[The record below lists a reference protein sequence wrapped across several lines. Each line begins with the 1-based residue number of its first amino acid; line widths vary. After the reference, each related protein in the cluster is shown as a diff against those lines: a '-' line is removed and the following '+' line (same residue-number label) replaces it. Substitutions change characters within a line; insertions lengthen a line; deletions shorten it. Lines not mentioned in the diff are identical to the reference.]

1 MKLNTK
7 SRMAIAAILD
17 VAVHGTEK
25 PVALAGVSERQD
37 ISLSYLEQLFRM
49 LREQGFVQSS
59 RGPGGGYRLNKR
71 LSAISVA
78 DVVEAVDKKSDPAN
92 GCQISENCHG
102 DNSCH
107 AHKLWSRVDEH
118 LQQYLRTV
126 TLESILEE
134 SRGVPSYVPAAD
146 EAAAIPAF
154 AEGMPLR
161 NEGMQ
166 APAVA

>member
-49 LREQGFVQSS
+49 LREQGFVMSS

-71 LSAISVA
+71 LSAITVA
-78 DVVEAVDKKSDPAN
+78 DIVNAVDKKNDSAHSCP
-92 GCQISENCHG
+92 ISENCHSE
-102 DNSCH
+102 NSCH
-107 AHKLWSRVDEH
+107 AHNLWCRVDEH
-118 LQQYLRTV
+118 LQEYLSTV

-134 SRGVPSYVPAAD
+134 THPAAPVA
-146 EAAAIPAF
+146 EIPSVPAF
-154 AEGMPLR
+154 AENMPPR
-161 NEGMQ
+161 IEEMHR
-166 APAVA
+166 PAVV

>member
-71 LSAISVA
+71 LAAISVA
-78 DVVEAVDKKSDPAN
+78 DVVEAVDKKAEAS
-92 GCQISENCHG
+92 GCQISENCQG
-102 DNSCH
+102 ENSCH
-107 AHKLWSRVDEH
+107 AHQLWNRVDEH

-126 TLESILEE
+126 TLESILNE
-134 SRGVPSYVPAAD
+134 SRASQSSAPA
-146 EAAAIPAF
+146 EAPAVPAF
-154 AEGMPLR
+154 AEDLPHR
-161 NEGMQ
+161 HENAP

>member
-49 LREQGFVQSS
+49 LREQGFVMSA

-71 LSAISVA
+71 LSNISVA
-78 DVVEAVDKKSDPAN
+78 DIVDAVDKKADTSN
-92 GCQISENCHG
+92 GCQVSENCHG
-102 DNSCH
+102 ENSCH
-107 AHKLWSRVDEH
+107 AHHLWSRVDEH
-118 LQQYLRTV
+118 LQEYLRTV
-126 TLESILEE
+126 TLESILDE
-134 SRGVPSYVPAAD
+134 SRTGYVQSAD
-146 EAAAIPAF
+146 AAAMPSF
-154 AEGMPLR
+154 AEDMAHR
-161 NEGMQ
+161 HEGIQ
-166 APAVA
+166 SSAVA

>member
-37 ISLSYLEQLFRM
+37 ISLSYLEQLFRL
-49 LREQGFVQSS
+49 LREQGFVQSA

-78 DVVEAVDKKSDPAN
+78 DIVEAVDKKTGAQN
-92 GCQISENCHG
+92 TCRISENCNG

-107 AHKLWSRVDEH
+107 AHELWARVDDH

-126 TLESILEE
+126 TLESILAETK
-134 SRGVPSYVPAAD
+134 GQVPQAAD
-146 EAAAIPAF
+146 EVADDAA
-154 AEGMPLR
+154 MPVF
-161 NEGMQ
+161 GDMQ
-166 APAVA
+166 RRPDIQTPAVA

>member
-49 LREQGFVQSS
+49 LREQGFVMSS
-59 RGPGGGYRLNKR
+59 RGPGGGYRLNRR
-71 LSAISVA
+71 LAAISVA
-78 DVVEAVDKKSDPAN
+78 DIVDAVDKKSDQSN
-92 GCQISENCHG
+92 GGCHISENCNG

-107 AHKLWSRVDEH
+107 AHQLWS
-118 LQQYLRTV
+118 
-126 TLESILEE
+126 
-134 SRGVPSYVPAAD
+134 
-146 EAAAIPAF
+146 
-154 AEGMPLR
+154 
-161 NEGMQ
+161 
-166 APAVA
+166 

>member
-17 VAVHGTEK
+17 VAVNGTEK

-71 LSAISVA
+71 LASISVA
-78 DVVEAVDKKSDPAN
+78 DIVDAVDKKDGTK
-92 GCQISENCHG
+92 GCQISENCHTE
-102 DNSCH
+102 NSCH
-107 AHKLWSRVDEH
+107 AHSLWNRVDEH

-134 SRGVPSYVPAAD
+134 SQPASYAPSAAD
-146 EAAAIPAF
+146 AVAVPTSYGEEI
-154 AEGMPLR
+154 PLR
-161 NEGMQ
+161 HEGIQ
-166 APAVA
+166 SPAVA

>member
-49 LREQGFVQSS
+49 LREQGFVMSS

-71 LSAISVA
+71 LAAISVA
-78 DVVEAVDKKSDPAN
+78 DIVDAVDKKSDQPNN

-107 AHKLWSRVDEH
+107 AHQLWSRVDEH

-126 TLESILEE
+126 TLESILQE
-134 SRGVPSYVPAAD
+134 SRPSYVPSSDDAAV
-146 EAAAIPAF
+146 PAF
-154 AEGMPLR
+154 AEEMVHR
-161 NEGMQ
+161 HEGIQ
-166 APAVA
+166 TPAVA